1 MGYYQAPAAPTRRI
15 FGEKVSVY
23 WENCLVF
30 SLELWSFILGEWG
43 RASGHNLHR
52 MHCGH
57 DAQSPT
63 REQDSGGNVNCINKI
78 EKPFVRT
85 SAILSSPQCSWR
97 VCRAKFSACSGSHHC
112 IIMTASTTTS
122 HHTGYSRMHHEW
134 NIWGFWP
141 SNKALHFLIFFF
153 PVTSIPLRNQ
163 VLFDQFS
170 KNWDGYGNGHAV
182 FC

>member
-63 REQDSGGNVNCINKI
+63 REQDSRGNINCINKI
-78 EKPFVRT
+78 ERNLLLELVQFLVPP
-85 SAILSSPQCSWR
+85 SAVGECAELSSLHPPAR
-97 VCRAKFSACSGSHHC
+97 
-112 IIMTASTTTS
+112 ITASSWLHPPPHHITRDILGCIMNEIFGASDLPIKLCIFEFSFSLS
-122 HHTGYSRMHHEW
+122 HRFH
-134 NIWGFWP
+134 
-141 SNKALHFLIFFF
+141 
-153 PVTSIPLRNQ
+153 
-163 VLFDQFS
+163 
-170 KNWDGYGNGHAV
+170 
-182 FC
+182 